1 MATADAAAPSWPDLP
16 FDLTR
21 DVSSRLHAATDYV
34 RFHAAC
40 QPWRDTL
47 PPAASRPAF
56 LPWLLSTRHANGLRK
71 ARCVFSSNSS
81 RRASAATEILVR
93 DRRWLIS
100 AADGGGGGGASAC
113 LVSTACPEPKITLA
127 ADPLT
132 GPGAPAIPLPR
143 FEEDEMRSWE
153 KRAVGVVSGD
163 GTIIVYAYGPVNTR
177 TFSGDSFH
185 AALLRPGDAAWT
197 FVQRNDVSM
206 FYGWDRCCVSYR
218 GGGGR
223 IVLCYKDYWW
233 ILPAQA
239 GGSAIVGGGGRRSR
253 QLPDE
258 PGKRFES
265 SYLVESR
272 GELLWVFVLVDR
284 AYYADLPEHG
294 VGVLES
300 LTGALSVSVYMLEE
314 EEGRQPEWVK
324 KDEMSMADRVMFLG
338 RPCSFAIDS
347 DQVGFSTG
355 CAYFVEMRRVY
366 GGIWSKSPL
375 ERCRLFRYSFRDGKS
390 ELVEQLPEGWN
401 DENCMWLT
409 PQPALAPTEEIRER
423 VEALNPKS
431 AGPHGQFGTYFRIYV
446 GNLPRKVDSY
456 QLRQFFSKHGKVADA
471 RVMCHKGTG
480 RSRGFGFVTMATHVD
495 NEPVN
500 AIVRLH
506 GQSLYGRTLRVKLA
520 DQEDGG
526 NSEAVSV

>member
-1 MATADAAAPSWPDLP
+1 MATADATAPSWPDLP

-21 DVSSRLHAATDYV
+21 DVSSCLHATTDYV
-34 RFHAAC
+34 HFHAAG

-56 LPWLLSTRHANGLRK
+56 LPWLLSTRDANGLRK

-100 AADGGGGGGASAC
+100 AADGGGGASAC
-113 LVSTACPEPKITLA
+113 LVSTTCPEFKITLA

-132 GPGAPAIPLPR
+132 GSGAPAIPMPR

-206 FYGWDRCCVSYR
+206 VGWDRCCVTCVSYR
-218 GGGGR
+218 GGRGGR
-223 IVLCYKDYWW
+223 IVLCYKDCWW
-233 ILPAQA
+233 ILPARA
-239 GGSAIVGGGGRRSR
+239 GGSATSVGGDGRRSR
-253 QLPDE
+253 RLPDK

-265 SYLVESR
+265 SYLTSR
-272 GELLWVFVLVDR
+272 
-284 AYYADLPEHG
+284 EHG

-300 LTGALSVSVYMLEE
+300 LTGALSVFVYMLKE

-355 CAYFVEMRRVY
+355 CAYFVEKRRVY
-366 GGIWSKSPL
+366 RGIWSKSPL

-401 DENCMWLT
+401 DEDCMWLT

-495 NEPVN
+495 DEPDG

-506 GQSLYGRTLRVKLA
+506 GQSLDGRTLRVKLA

-526 NSEAVSV
+526 KLDQSS